1 MSTNRKEIRKA
12 ILAQSKPFYTQDLIC
27 RLQKEGIT
35 DKRMILDELDE
46 LFYEGLVKFDKVPT
60 DSKEETQYA
69 FFIE

>member
-12 ILAQSKPFYTQDLIC
+12 ILAQSKPFCTQDLIC

-35 DKRMILDELDE
+35 NKRMILDVLDE
-46 LFYEGLVKFDKVPT
+46 LFDEGLVKYDKVST

>member
-12 ILAQSKPFYTQDLIC
+12 ILAQSKPFCTQDLIC
-27 RLQKEGIT
+27 RLQKKGIT
-35 DKRMILDELDE
+35 NKRIILDVLDE
-46 LFYEGLVKFDKVPT
+46 LFDEGLVKYGKVPT